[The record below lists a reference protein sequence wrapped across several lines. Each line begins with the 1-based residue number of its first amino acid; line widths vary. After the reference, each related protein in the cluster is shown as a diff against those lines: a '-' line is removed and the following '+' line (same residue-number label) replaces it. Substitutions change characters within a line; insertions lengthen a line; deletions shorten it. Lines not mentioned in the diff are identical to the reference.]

1 MTERDPSTRQV
12 GPGQPADDWREQT
25 TPGIPAVGGASA
37 VAPGAPGPVAPGGT
51 HHPTP
56 DHPTPNHATPG
67 YTTTGYAT
75 TGYAPPG
82 YATTS
87 NYSTKPVTVRRP
99 ASLAGLLL
107 ILAGIAAAV
116 SLALRW
122 LREPGDIGWDLVTR
136 GFDEL
141 GGGFDGLVDSGFWQ
155 PLAVVLG
162 GGVLLVLGL
171 LLWLPART
179 HRFLGVLALFVSLL
193 ALAAVLVPFA
203 SADWGPGAF
212 SLGFWFACAVGV
224 LGLLGALPA
233 MLAGPRYR

>member
-12 GPGQPADDWREQT
+12 GPVQPGDDWREQT
-25 TPGIPAVGGASA
+25 TPGIPAVGGAPA
-37 VAPGAPGPVAPGGT
+37 VTPGAHG
-51 HHPTP
+51 PTP
-56 DHPTPNHATPG
+56 PWSGAPT
-67 YTTTGYAT
+67 
-75 TGYAPPG
+75 APD
-82 YATTS
+82 
-87 NYSTKPVTVRRP
+87 YSTRPVPVRRP

-141 GGGFDGLVDSGFWQ
+141 GGGFVSLVDSGFWQ

-179 HRFLGVLALFVSLL
+179 HRFLGVLALFISLL

-203 SADWGPGAF
+203 SADWDPRAF

-224 LGLLGALPA
+224 LGLLGALTA

>member
-12 GPGQPADDWREQT
+12 GPGQPGDDWREQT
-25 TPGIPAVGGASA
+25 TPGIPAVGGAPA
-37 VAPGAPGPVAPGGT
+37 VAPGAHG
-51 HHPTP
+51 PTP
-56 DHPTPNHATPG
+56 PWSGAPT
-67 YTTTGYAT
+67 
-75 TGYAPPG
+75 APD
-82 YATTS
+82 
-87 NYSTKPVTVRRP
+87 YSTRPVPVRRP

-141 GGGFDGLVDSGFWQ
+141 GGGFGSLVDSGFWQ

-203 SADWGPGAF
+203 SADWDPGAF

-224 LGLLGALPA
+224 LGLLGALTA

>member
-51 HHPTP
+51 HHPTR
-56 DHPTPNHATPG
+56 NHATPG
-67 YTTTGYAT
+67 YPTP
-75 TGYAPPG
+75 GYAPPG
-82 YATTS
+82 HATTP

-141 GGGFDGLVDSGFWQ
+141 GGGFGSLVDSGFWQ

-203 SADWGPGAF
+203 SADWDPGAF

-224 LGLLGALPA
+224 LGLLGALTA